1 MHRNYGAAKE
11 TELRILAT
19 TPMNRL
25 ILRYDR
31 ELLRVIDDSVIVVSP
46 PANANSAEVDKAISE
61 AAAAV
66 SKWETPV
73 DDLAKATSDLSSAS
87 YEVRRTQSL
96 LQSLGAPA
104 LACQKVLLTGEPDRK
119 EWEAANPELARKTTK
134 FFNDL
139 VNNCVDEKSAHGT
152 LNTGGTRFR
161 PSELKRAYTEWAEAQ
176 TQLEAAEQL
185 VARRKSQYDQALKT
199 YKEEAKRAEPGKPIS
214 DRVKQRAVAVAQALD
229 AIQVVGGA
237 LGVEIASQ
245 ERLNRLNDLIGSLK
259 AGTEIDTETASKA
272 EVVASMLPQ
281 IADKARAIG
290 EADKGK
296 ALVPLLIQ
304 RDMEQAML
312 NAARVQ
318 VAVLRKRLALR
329 EAVVIARVKQADTL
343 FNAHNW
349 VRLVATCD
357 RATFGDDEVSLCHK
371 VRMGQPMHGMW
382 GALPPKGRRTLL
394 ESITQYLDAYA
405 RQGADID
412 AMTTQ
417 ELALAQERNLQ
428 LSEVNAAMWSTL
440 IDATV
445 RQSAEFSAL
454 GLKADDFEKLLNI
467 LGIFYIGHGVNK

>member
-1 MHRNYGAAKE
+1 MGTVTMRVFRGDASGGSFVDYVVDVEEGQVVLDVIHRIQATQAND
-11 TELRILAT
+11 LAVRW
-19 TPMNRL
+19 NCKAGKCG
-25 ILRYDR
+25 
-31 ELLRVIDDSVIVVSP
+31 SC
-46 PANANSAEVDKAISE
+46 SAEVNGH
-61 AAAAV
+61 
-66 SKWETPV
+66 PC
-73 DDLAKATSDLSSAS
+73 LM
-87 YEVRRTQSL
+87 
-96 LQSLGAPA
+96 
-104 LACQKVLLTGEPDRK
+104 CM
-119 EWEAANPELARKTTK
+119 
-134 FFNDL
+134 
-139 VNNCVDEKSAHGT
+139 
-152 LNTGGTRFR
+152 TRMNAF
-161 PSELKRAYTEWAEAQ
+161 
-176 TQLEAAEQL
+176 
-185 VARRKSQYDQALKT
+185 
-199 YKEEAKRAEPGKPIS
+199 EPGKPIS